1 MLAYYTRE
9 QYEALEFHVEEL
21 GPDERVETLLGCATN
36 ALAAIAMFDEYAES
50 RPLRH
55 LRLRHR
61 ARVLREQKPGKGAQP
76 AAI

>member
-1 MLAYYTRE
+1 MLAFYTTE

-36 ALAAIAMFDEYAES
+36 ALAAIAMFDVFAES
-50 RPLRH
+50 RPSRH

-61 ARVLREQKPGKGAQP
+61 ARVLREQNPGRATKS